1 MATIIRGGRVGRVV
15 RGQIAATDDPVAGI
29 AEGNRNCA
37 RAGRTHERCVVRLPA
52 VASISGG
59 EDPCNGRRAGLA
71 TLSKAATRT
80 ISKRFPRASAIRW
93 SRPGRFDFAP
103 EIVSIYSCAISYP
116 RCLAIARRSCSCV
129 SGCWS
134 PVETLAYR
142 RRFGIYVSDS
152 TRVDS
157 HRPEFAFPASLPLS
171 LTRHRYASSRHPQP

>member
-1 MATIIRGGRVGRVV
+1 LATIIRGGRVGRVV

-80 ISKRFPRASAIRW
+80 ISKRFPRASAISW
-93 SRPGRFDFAP
+93 SRPGKTTGSYHSRCSSFINWAMGG
-103 EIVSIYSCAISYP
+103 IAITKQIEDW
-116 RCLAIARRSCSCV
+116 LGLFLQIA
-129 SGCWS
+129 
-134 PVETLAYR
+134 
-142 RRFGIYVSDS
+142 
-152 TRVDS
+152 
-157 HRPEFAFPASLPLS
+157 AFPENREQNSGDGLAFTYRTARELIVTGPSLPS
-171 LTRHRYASSRHPQP
+171 LPPCRYL